1 MMLDQVRKI
10 NFFEDPFMENH
21 RRSLVMNT
29 DIVERTNEYEFKID
43 LPGFSKEDIEV
54 EVENGNLKIHA
65 KNVKTEEEKK
75 EGKMI
80 RQERYYGEISRSFYI
95 GEEIESNDIQA
106 TFEDGVLTL
115 TVPKIE
121 TEKDKKKYIE
131 IK

>member
-1 MMLDQVRKI
+1 MLDQVRKI

-121 TEKDKKKYIE
+121 TEKGKKKYIE

>member
-1 MMLDQVRKI
+1 MLDQVRKI

>member
-1 MMLDQVRKI
+1 
-10 NFFEDPFMENH
+10 
-21 RRSLVMNT
+21 
-29 DIVERTNEYEFKID
+29 
-43 LPGFSKEDIEV
+43 
-54 EVENGNLKIHA
+54 
-65 KNVKTEEEKK
+65 
-75 EGKMI
+75 MI

>member
-1 MMLDQVRKI
+1 MMLEQARKI

-29 DIVERTNEYEFKID
+29 DIVEKKNEYEFKID

-75 EGKMI
+75 EGKI
-80 RQERYYGEISRSFYI
+80 LRQERYYGEISRSFYI
-95 GEEIESNDIQA
+95 GEEIDSNDIKA
-106 TFEDGVLTL
+106 TFENGVLL
-115 TVPKIE
+115 LNVPKIE
-121 TEKDKKKYIE
+121 TEKEKKKYIE

>member
-1 MMLDQVRKI
+1 
-10 NFFEDPFMENH
+10 
-21 RRSLVMNT
+21 MNT